1 MKKNHIEKDF
11 LCKEDEKH
19 PSRLQKNV
27 AQGKIQT
34 CKVSKFRI

>member
-19 PSRLQKNV
+19 PSRLQK
-27 AQGKIQT
+27 
-34 CKVSKFRI
+34 